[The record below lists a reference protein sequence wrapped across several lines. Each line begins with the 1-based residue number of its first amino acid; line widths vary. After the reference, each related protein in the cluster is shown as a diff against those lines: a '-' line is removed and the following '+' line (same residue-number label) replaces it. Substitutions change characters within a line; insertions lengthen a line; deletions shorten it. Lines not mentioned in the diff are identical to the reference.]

1 MLDICKQICE
11 NALHNMDISLRDEVN
26 PCQMKILKKE
36 KIGNIKTYVE
46 RSVEQEE
53 HLAIHLNGNNIDL
66 N

>member
-1 MLDICKQICE
+1 
-11 NALHNMDISLRDEVN
+11 MDISLRDEVN

-53 HLAIHLNGNNIDL
+53 HLAIHLNGNNVDL